1 MKLINEEIEREVCK
15 TLEVLD
21 EIQPVEAHHLFRV
34 QLMQRID
41 ADLEQKSSG
50 RVVSRFDCRL
60 AYMVLLLVVNLVSA
74 FVSIQQNADQSMAHS
89 VQLADIQ
96 SDDYPAQE
104 FAYYDQTTS
113 YEHRLP

>member
-1 MKLINEEIEREVCK
+1 MKLINEKIELEVCK

-21 EIQPVEAHHLFRV
+21 EIKPLEVQHIFRV
-34 QLMQRID
+34 KLMQRID
-41 ADLEQKSSG
+41 VDLKQKSSN
-50 RVVSRFDCRL
+50 RVVSRFDYRL
-60 AYMVLLLVVNLVSA
+60 AYMVLLLIINLGSA
-74 FVSIQQNADQSMAHS
+74 FVSLRQNADQSMKNI